1 MGRTGSGRLLAI
13 LCCVGIVCVSE
24 ARGQG
29 TTTGQ
34 SGHDREY
41 WRQIAKN
48 HYAVPPGQDA
58 FSLAREL
65 RGYLGSPD
73 PELRDD
79 LAYSMLATWI
89 VRQKKLSVEQ
99 LVTLLDEWQANLRI
113 GIGETGTDSIFKRAF
128 SALCLAALAE
138 RDLKE
143 TFLGEHRFR
152 TLLNGA
158 LTYLGDEH
166 DLRGFDAKKGW
177 IHATAHTADLL
188 AALAENK
195 FFTKQDQ
202 ERVLKAITQRLAS
215 ASEIFSYGEQDR
227 FANVAAA
234 IASRDDFDSDGW
246 RSWVVEMDK
255 EDRVVWQ
262 ESPPRVQALARYE
275 NDSYFMQATVAQMAL
290 RAPSSSSAVAQ
301 KAVLELLRRR

>member
-1 MGRTGSGRLLAI
+1 MGRTRSRRLLAI
-13 LCCVGIVCVSE
+13 VCFIGVVCVPE

-48 HYAVPPGQDA
+48 HYAVPPGQEV
-58 FSLAREL
+58 FPLAREL
-65 RGYLGSPD
+65 SGYLGSPD

-99 LVTLLDEWQANLRI
+99 LVTLLEEWKTNLQAS
-113 GIGETGTDSIFKRAF
+113 IGETGTDSIFKRSF
-128 SALCLAALAE
+128 SALCLSALAA
-138 RDLKE
+138 RDLKAP
-143 TFLGEHRFR
+143 FLGENRFR
-152 TLLNGA
+152 ALLNGA
-158 LTYLGDEH
+158 LTYLRDEH
-166 DLRGFDAKKGW
+166 DLRGFDAQKGW

-202 ERVLKAITQRLAS
+202 ERVLKAITQRLAT
-215 ASEIFSYGEQDR
+215 ANEIFSYGEQDR
-227 FANVAAA
+227 LANVAAV
-234 IASRDDFDSDGW
+234 IASREDFDNG
-246 RSWVVEMDK
+246 RVNTWV
-255 EDRVVWQ
+255 
-262 ESPPRVQALARYE
+262 
-275 NDSYFMQATVAQMAL
+275 
-290 RAPSSSSAVAQ
+290 
-301 KAVLELLRRR
+301 